1 MLAGIGSGNM
11 YFKISPTREIAKMIK
26 NCLMNFM
33 LVLPVFSN
41 DCRGRTGSQAAR
53 GTGLVRV
60 PGSRRVLG
68 SFGLPKPPGLLGL
81 PKPRGFPGC
90 TKRLGCAG
98 SQAARIGATNNYI
111 LVCGFVKMKL
121 RNSAETEK
129 KTRSRL
135 EKIESCADE
144 FTRKTGI
151 CSLVISDYRWRTVL
165 LPP

>member
-1 MLAGIGSGNM
+1 
-11 YFKISPTREIAKMIK
+11 MIK

-33 LVLPVFSN
+33 LVLPVFSS
-41 DCRGRTGSQAAR
+41 DCRGRAGSQAAR
-53 GTGLVRV
+53 GTGLVRI
-60 PGSRRVLG
+60 PGSRRIAEASWSARAAQAARV
-68 SFGLPKPPGLLGL
+68 
-81 PKPRGFPGC
+81 PRLHEALRLCGFPGC

-98 SQAARIGATNNYI
+98 SQTARIGATNNYI

>member
-33 LVLPVFSN
+33 LVLPVFSS
-41 DCRGRTGSQAAR
+41 DCRGRT
-53 GTGLVRV
+53 
-60 PGSRRVLG
+60 
-68 SFGLPKPPGLLGL
+68 
-81 PKPRGFPGC
+81 
-90 TKRLGCAG
+90 G

-144 FTRKTGI
+144 FTRKTET

>member
-1 MLAGIGSGNM
+1 
-11 YFKISPTREIAKMIK
+11 MIK

-33 LVLPVFSN
+33 LVLPVFSS
-41 DCRGRTGSQAAR
+41 DCRGRAGSQGAR
-53 GTGLVRV
+53 GTELVRV
-60 PGSRRVLG
+60 PG

-81 PKPRGFPGC
+81 PRPRGFPDCTKRLGCVGFPGC

-98 SQAARIGATNNYI
+98 FPGCTNR
-111 LVCGFVKMKL
+111 LGCVGFPGRTNWCYQSLYTCVRFCQDEVAEFC
-121 RNSAETEK
+121 RNRK

-151 CSLVISDYRWRTVL
+151 CSLVISDCRWRTVL

>member
-33 LVLPVFSN
+33 LVLPVFSS
-41 DCRGRTGSQAAR
+41 DCRGRVGSL
-53 GTGLVRV
+53 GSHGV
-60 PGSRRVLG
+60 PGSRRVPG
-68 SFGLPKPPGLLGL
+68 SFESPKPPGLLGL
-81 PKPRGFPGC
+81 PRPRGFPSC

-98 SQAARIGATNNYI
+98 SQAAPIGATNNYI

-129 KTRSRL
+129 
-135 EKIESCADE
+135 
-144 FTRKTGI
+144 GY
-151 CSLVISDYRWRTVL
+151 YR
-165 LPP
+165 